1 MPPARHRILADLM
14 NTTSNR
20 LTREFQRL
28 YGPPDAVPPGPQAGV
43 RTLVLEVARPAEWR
57 PLAAV
62 WKGVQADLG
71 LPAPAIAANG
81 VDGLQ
86 LWFSLAEPLD
96 AGQAHHF
103 LDALRLCYLADVPL
117 HRVALTAATV
127 PPALPAQQPTGG
139 RWAVFLAAD
148 LAPMFEESPW
158 LDGAPTAEGQAELLG
173 RLDSIPAAPWAA
185 AQAQLA
191 ASLQLQAQAGL
202 QPSPQPP
209 SQSAPS
215 APAEAAGAS
224 AGPPTA
230 SPAQAAAQDF
240 LLTVMRDE
248 TAALA
253 LRVEAAKALLM
264 GGPSR

>member
-1 MPPARHRILADLM
+1 
-14 NTTSNR
+14 
-20 LTREFQRL
+20 
-28 YGPPDAVPPGPQAGV
+28 V

-81 VDGLQ
+81 ADGLQ

-96 AGQAHHF
+96 AAQAQHF
-103 LDALRLCYLADVPL
+103 LDALRLRYLADVPL
-117 HRVALTAATV
+117 HRVALTAAPV
-127 PPALPAQQPTGG
+127 PPALPAQQPVDG
-139 RWAVFLAAD
+139 RWSVFVAAD
-148 LAPMFEESPW
+148 LAPMFEDSPW
-158 LDGAPTAEGQAELLG
+158 LDGSPTEEGQAELLG
-173 RLDSIPAAPWAA
+173 RLVSIAAAPLAA
-185 AQAQLA
+185 AQAQLLA
-191 ASLQLQAQAGL
+191 QASLQSVPA
-202 QPSPQPP
+202 
-209 SQSAPS
+209 

-224 AGPPTA
+224 TRPQTA
-230 SPAQAAAQDF
+230 RAAHAAAQDF

-253 LRVEAAKALLM
+253 LRVEAAKALLA